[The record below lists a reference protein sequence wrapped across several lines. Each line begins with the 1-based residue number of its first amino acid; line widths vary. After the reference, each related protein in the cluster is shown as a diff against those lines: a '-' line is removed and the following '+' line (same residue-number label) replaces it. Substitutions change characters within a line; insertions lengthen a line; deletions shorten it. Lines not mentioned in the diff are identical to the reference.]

1 MKRSTFFVLRAV
13 IALAYALAI
22 LIVPGWLLLL
32 YGMDVEP
39 GALLMARFVGVGLLA
54 VGLLLLF
61 ARNLEHQPTLRI
73 IMGSF
78 LAAELVGMGV
88 AIVGTLAGPF
98 NMLGWTIVLIY
109 GSMSLGYAYF
119 LLAKGE
125 TAQMAAAD

>member
-1 MKRSTFFVLRAV
+1 MKRSAFFVLRAV
-13 IALAYALAI
+13 IALAYALPA
-22 LIVPGWLLLL
+22 LIVPGWLISL
-32 YGMDVEP
+32 YGIDAEP
-39 GALLMARFVGVGLLA
+39 GAVLMTRFVGVGLLA
-54 VGLLLLF
+54 VGLLLFF

-88 AIVGTLAGPF
+88 ATVGALAGPF
-98 NMLGWTIVLIY
+98 NTLGWTIVLIY

-125 TAQMAAAD
+125 TVQMAAAG

>member
-1 MKRSTFFVLRAV
+1 MKRSAFFVLRAV
-13 IALAYALAI
+13 IALGYALPA
-22 LIVPGWLLLL
+22 LIAPGWLISL
-32 YGMDVEP
+32 YGIDAEP
-39 GALLMARFVGVGLLA
+39 GALLMTRFVGVELLA

-73 IMGSF
+73 IMGSL

-88 AIVGTLAGPF
+88 AIVGTVAGPF
-98 NMLGWTIVLIY
+98 NALGWTIVLIY

-125 TAQMAAAD
+125 TAQLAAAD

>member
-13 IALAYALAI
+13 IALAYALPA
-22 LIVPGWLLLL
+22 LIVPGWLLSL
-32 YGMDVEP
+32 YGIDVEP
-39 GALLMARFVGVGLLA
+39 GALLMVRFVGVELIA

-78 LAAELVGMGV
+78 LVAELVGMGV

-98 NMLGWTIVLIY
+98 NTLGWTIVLIY

-125 TAQMAAAD
+125 TVQMAAAG